1 MEDFEEKLNTILSS
15 PETMG
20 QIMALANSISGK
32 PEGGAPAQEGQ
43 AQPQE
48 APGQPPQGGAAQ
60 QTGDMLSLLQ
70 GLDPSML
77 TKLAALYREYA
88 RGEDEKAALLTAM
101 RPFLRPERQEK
112 VEKALQITRI
122 SRVIQAA
129 FGLFRE
135 EHHA

>member
-32 PEGGAPAQEGQ
+32 PEGGAPAQEGS

-48 APGQPPQGGAAQ
+48 TPAQPPQGGAAQ

-77 TKLAALYREYA
+77 AKLTALYREYV

-135 EHHA
+135 EHHV

>member
-32 PEGGAPAQEGQ
+32 PEGAAPAQEGQ
-43 AQPQE
+43 VQPQE
-48 APGQPPQGGAAQ
+48 APAQPPQGGAAQ

-77 TKLAALYREYA
+77 TKLAALYREYT

-135 EHHA
+135 EHHV

>member
-1 MEDFEEKLNTILSS
+1 MEDFEEKLNAILSS

-20 QIMALANSISGK
+20 QIMALANSISGR
-32 PEGGAPAQEGQ
+32 PEGDASAQGDAPPQDAPA
-43 AQPQE
+43 
-48 APGQPPQGGAAQ
+48 GAAQ

-70 GLDPSML
+70 GLDPAML
-77 TKLAALYREYA
+77 SKVAALYREYA
-88 RGEDEKAALLTAM
+88 RGEDEKAALLAAL

-135 EHHA
+135 EHHV

>member
-1 MEDFEEKLNTILSS
+1 MEDFEEKLNAILSS

-32 PEGGAPAQEGQ
+32 PEGAASVQESP

-48 APGQPPQGGAAQ
+48 ASAQPPQGGAAQ
-60 QTGDMLSLLQ
+60 QTGDMRSLLQ
-70 GLDPSML
+70 GLDPAML
-77 TKLAALYREYA
+77 TRLATLYREYT

-135 EHHA
+135 EHHV